1 MTPGPRRRLSVPSS
15 DAGISG
21 SPKASQPALQSMNNR
36 PWLKH
41 TQTYMHKH
49 IHMHVHVHVHIH
61 TCTHMFT
68 HTQTHMCVPTCMY
81 IYMELAYKVGLNS
94 QSICLYLCEAK
105 HICSLT
111 LKRAIKISVAIP
123 RHKHSLCRPLVMLEY
138 LQRTCIFP
146 QVKCIL
152 KKQTWTRVV
161 SGCVF

>member
-1 MTPGPRRRLSVPSS
+1 MQLLSDTRAQETAQRAIIRCRDFWKPKGRPACSTEHEEQTLTGTHT
-15 DAGISG
+15 GIY
-21 SPKASQPALQSMNNR
+21 A
-36 PWLKH
+36 
-41 TQTYMHKH
+41 QTYTHACACT
-49 IHMHVHVHVHIH
+49 HVH
-61 TCTHMFT
+61 TYTHA
-68 HTQTHMCVPTCMY
+68 QTHMCVPTCMY

-94 QSICLYLCEAK
+94 QSICLYLCGAK

-152 KKQTWTRVV
+152 KKQT
-161 SGCVF
+161 